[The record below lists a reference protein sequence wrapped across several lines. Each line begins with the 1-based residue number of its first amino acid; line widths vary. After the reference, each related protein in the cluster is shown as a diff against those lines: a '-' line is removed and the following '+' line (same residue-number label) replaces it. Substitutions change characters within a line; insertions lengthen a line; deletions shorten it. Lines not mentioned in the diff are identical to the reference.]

1 MSSKRCL
8 ERSQLEEAIAEAKAA
23 LDEVEHV
30 TPFQEPDDFL
40 AHVEQL
46 NAHQEPIV
54 IYERELE
61 SHLLGCDLCAN
72 EVF

>member
-30 TPFQEPDDFL
+30 TQFQEPDDFPT
-40 AHVEQL
+40 HVEQL
-46 NAHQEPIV
+46 NAHQEPIA
-54 IYERELE
+54 IYEHELE